1 MQLTCI
7 IFAGCSENILFIT
20 VYKDNYYTFQIQ
32 KQYFRRI
39 LHSYLCSKYK
49 QYKEIHIDNFQFIT

>member
-1 MQLTCI
+1 MQLTCV

-39 LHSYLCSKYK
+39 LYSYLCIKYK